1 MRAVKKPNNFGTNKT
16 NYYRVRAQA
25 KGERFMLV
33 APSMLSAD
41 FGNMAR
47 DVKAIEQWGADV
59 VHCDVMDGVYVPNIT
74 FGMPMVKAFKQNS
87 NLPIDAHLMI
97 TLPEKYVGAFCDAG
111 ADIVTFHPDAS
122 KDVQGA
128 IDTIKSKGKKCGLVV
143 NADQPFDIVEPY
155 LPEIDLLVVMTVQA
169 GFGGQ
174 KFMPNRLQMVQ
185 KGDEMRKQFGYSY
198 LIEVDGGVCEDN
210 VAIIKDACADIVVAG
225 SAVFKSENPTLTIE
239 RLHA

>member
-1 MRAVKKPNNFGTNKT
+1 
-16 NYYRVRAQA
+16 
-25 KGERFMLV
+25 MLV

-122 KDVQGA
+122 GDVQGT

-210 VAIIKDACADIVVAG
+210 VATIKDACADIVVAG